1 MNKCLLLFV
10 LAFGTTFIVKGQGV
24 EPRILAYW
32 GTNMLTSP
40 GTDLASSPGRSGGI
54 GAGLTVGNGW
64 ERKIRIEPSLAYSG
78 SAYRTRMAYRVFF
91 VAVRNSIQA
100 DLLLAFPQMNGATLV
115 VGPFVGRVQRARAVF
130 EQGEQSSAFQ
140 GFSTARLMAEHF
152 PVEREAGIVLGY
164 RFPFSE
170 SGRFGLDLQL
180 RQHLLPLVE
189 QDQFFALQFSP
200 DQQVLATNTRP
211 TILAVGAWFRLK

>member
-1 MNKCLLLFV
+1 MKKTFLLL
-10 LAFGTTFIVKGQGV
+10 LASGVTYFSHGQGV
-24 EPRILAYW
+24 EPRIQAYW
-32 GTNMLTSP
+32 GTNLLTSP
-40 GTDLASSPGRSGGI
+40 GTDIVSSPGRTGGI
-54 GAGLTVGNGW
+54 GAAFTVGNGW
-64 ERKIRIEPSLAYSG
+64 ERKIRLHPGVAFTG

-91 VAVRNSIQA
+91 VTVRNSIQA

-115 VGPFVGRVQRARAVF
+115 VGSFFGRVQRARAVF

-211 TILAVGAWFRLK
+211 TILAIGAYLRLK